1 MTCPCWRWQLSVPEQ
16 CWICIMFFFAGRM
29 PFTIIPLMSFRV
41 SGSNTIFILCVPW
54 PMVNQR
60 SRKRHREESA
70 DVDAELAEGVICKS
84 VGRLPPNAPWSW
96 LCFLVSICVWNIYI
110 YIYINAWEHHQNKTD
125 MPFFHK
131 WSYTCFRIYTYSI
144 YIHIEYMLWECVIIL
159 SVCELNRQQVSLA

>member
-1 MTCPCWRWQLSVPEQ
+1 MTCPCWRWQLGVPEQ

-70 DVDAELAEGVICKS
+70 DADAQLAEGVICKS
-84 VGRLPPNAPWSW
+84 VGRLPPNAPWPWSW
-96 LCFLVSICVWNIYI
+96 LCFLVSICVWNIYKRMRTPSEQNWYAFFSI
-110 YIYINAWEHHQNKTD
+110 NDLIRVFEYIHTVYIYT
-125 MPFFHK
+125 
-131 WSYTCFRIYTYSI
+131 
-144 YIHIEYMLWECVIIL
+144 
-159 SVCELNRQQVSLA
+159 